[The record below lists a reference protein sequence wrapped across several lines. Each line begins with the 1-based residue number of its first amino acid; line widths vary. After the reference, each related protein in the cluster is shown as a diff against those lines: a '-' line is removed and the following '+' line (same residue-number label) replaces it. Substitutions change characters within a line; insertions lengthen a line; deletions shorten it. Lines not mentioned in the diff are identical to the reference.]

1 MLGQKAW
8 VFLGLQVDFQLI
20 SPDAPDNS
28 MESELATAFKL
39 TFAHLTTTYPLSITP
54 HFFFSKSFLE
64 TSSSS
69 WNFVLSELLTQDTS
83 IQVVQLENK
92 QLQKQ
97 RRRKKKK

>member
-8 VFLGLQVDFQLI
+8 VFLGLKVDFQLI
-20 SPDAPDNS
+20 SPNNS
-28 MESELATAFKL
+28 TESELATAFKL

-69 WNFVLSELLTQDTS
+69 
-83 IQVVQLENK
+83 
-92 QLQKQ
+92 
-97 RRRKKKK
+97 